1 MNKHNL
7 SKEII
12 INKTLE
18 LIEIKQ
24 SIQKINLRKIAKE
37 LNCAHTNLYNYFS
50 SYNDL
55 LWNALAQAIKLMNEK
70 IFTEKSLEKIIDSF
84 LQFSIDHKGLYRLI
98 WYEKIDGE
106 VPDEIRNLLLEP
118 QKKSYENLHDEYED
132 WEKVSKKIQVSL
144 AYVHGEITILINNRD
159 LRKEINIKNWKE
171 EIKNN
176 ALNIFEKY

>member
-18 LIEIKQ
+18 LIEEKQ

-50 SYNDL
+50 NYNDL
-55 LWNALAQAIKLMNEK
+55 LWNALAQAIKIMNQA

-84 LQFSIDHKGLYRLI
+84 IQFSIEHKGLYRLI
-98 WYEKIDGE
+98 WYERIDGE
-106 VPDEIRNLLLEP
+106 VPKEINDLLLEP
-118 QKKSYENLHDEYED
+118 QRKTYESLKDQYENWNL
-132 WEKVSKKIQVSL
+132 VSNKIQVSL
-144 AYVHGEITILINNRD
+144 AYIHGEITIMINNRNVVNS
-159 LRKEINIKNWKE
+159 LNEQNWKNSIKKNAINIFN
-171 EIKNN
+171 
-176 ALNIFEKY
+176 KY

>member
-176 ALNIFEKY
+176 ALNIFVKY